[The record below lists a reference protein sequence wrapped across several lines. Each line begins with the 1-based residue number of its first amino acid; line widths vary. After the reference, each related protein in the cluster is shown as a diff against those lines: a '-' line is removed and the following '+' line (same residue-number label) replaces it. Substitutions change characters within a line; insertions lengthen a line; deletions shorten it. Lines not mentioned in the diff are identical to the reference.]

1 MTWQYILDKG
11 RKIKLQNQADG
22 PMKEKVLLEWTYTP
36 KNYFEEHSTFDYNDY
51 QIDINNGQVTTSML
65 ADFFDSHPN
74 IRQEAEKTVENIFL
88 STQVF
93 SHQPFNLS
101 GSAMVRVHPDGRRN
115 VTLNVQSLKLKL
127 TGHPVDLIY
136 TNADGVVHD
145 TRAERIKTQKCLV
158 SLAEKTARGDAV
170 AKAILDIYNAA
181 VNDPSNELVH
191 LYEIR
196 DALAQKFHNSTKKA
210 RQALNISRSEWKSGW
225 NRLGQLANDK
235 PLKQGRHRGK
245 HRKQL
250 RDATPEELQEARDIA
265 RNLIIAYLQ
274 YSTSNP

>member
-88 STQVF
+88 ATQVF

-101 GSAMVRVHPDGRRN
+101 GSAMVRVHPDGRLN
-115 VTLNVQSLKLKL
+115 VTLNVQ
-127 TGHPVDLIY
+127 
-136 TNADGVVHD
+136 
-145 TRAERIKTQKCLV
+145 
-158 SLAEKTARGDAV
+158 
-170 AKAILDIYNAA
+170 
-181 VNDPSNELVH
+181 
-191 LYEIR
+191 
-196 DALAQKFHNSTKKA
+196 
-210 RQALNISRSEWKSGW
+210 
-225 NRLGQLANDK
+225 
-235 PLKQGRHRGK
+235 
-245 HRKQL
+245 
-250 RDATPEELQEARDIA
+250 
-265 RNLIIAYLQ
+265 
-274 YSTSNP
+274 

>member
-1 MTWQYILDKG
+1 
-11 RKIKLQNQADG
+11 
-22 PMKEKVLLEWTYTP
+22 MKEKVLLEWNYTP

-88 STQVF
+88 ATQVL

-127 TGHPVDLIY
+127 TVHPVDLIY

-170 AKAILDIYNAA
+170 AKAILNSYNAA
-181 VNDPSNELVH
+181 VNNPANELIH
-191 LYEIR
+191 LYEIWES
-196 DALAQKFHNSTKKA
+196 LSVKFGSETVARNS
-210 RQALNISRSEWKSGW
+210 LGISSSQR
-225 NRLGQLANDK
+225 RRFGQLANSL
-235 PLKQGRHRGK
+235 PLLEGRHRGK
-245 HRKQL
+245 NPGIL
-250 RDATPEELQEARDIA
+250 RNATPEELQEARDIA

-274 YSTSNP
+274 YCTSNP